1 MKRKKTTDKK
11 LPTSSSELKQR
22 LRILHTKGLT
32 SAEIAVECNI
42 NVSIVRKMLN
52 EMGYKENPER
62 SKDKHIWADSCQY
75 KSEELRKRYGS

>member
-1 MKRKKTTDKK
+1 MKRKNVTDKK
-11 LPTSSSELKQR
+11 LLASSSELKQR

-32 SAEIAVECNI
+32 SSEIALECNI
-42 NVSIVRKMLN
+42 DVSFVRRMLN

-75 KSEELRKRYGS
+75 KSEELRKRYGG

>member
-1 MKRKKTTDKK
+1 MKRKKTSDKK
-11 LPTSSSELKQR
+11 LLASSPELKQR

-32 SAEIAVECNI
+32 SSEIAVECNI
-42 NVSIVRKMLN
+42 DVSLVRKMLN

-75 KSEELRKRYGS
+75 KSEELRKRYDG